1 MNPYASQLG
10 GRDPLTVISETPGE
24 LSRLLGA
31 IGPER
36 STEPLAPG
44 KWSAREILAHLAD
57 TELAFGFRLRQAVA
71 EEHHVIQPFD
81 QDVWDRWYS
90 AVDAATALATFS
102 AVRAWN
108 VAFLRSVLP
117 DAYDRPVTHPERGEM
132 TFRTLVET
140 MGGHDLNHVKQI
152 ASIAAR
158 GAGA

>member
-1 MNPYASQLG
+1 
-10 GRDPLTVISETPGE
+10 
-24 LSRLLGA
+24 
-31 IGPER
+31 
-36 STEPLAPG
+36 
-44 KWSAREILAHLAD
+44 
-57 TELAFGFRLRQAVA
+57 
-71 EEHHVIQPFD
+71 
-81 QDVWDRWYS
+81 
-90 AVDAATALATFS
+90 LATFS